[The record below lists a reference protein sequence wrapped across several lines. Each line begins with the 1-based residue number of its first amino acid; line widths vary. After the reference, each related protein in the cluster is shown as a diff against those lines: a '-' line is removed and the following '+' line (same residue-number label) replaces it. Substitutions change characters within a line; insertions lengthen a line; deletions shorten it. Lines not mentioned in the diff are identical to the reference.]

1 MLSVSLSFQID
12 FIAHDAV
19 PYGAPGETDLYQKF
33 RDAGM
38 FVETQRTEG
47 VSTSDVV
54 ARIIKDYDSYV
65 RRNLARGYDRKELN
79 VGYFSVCQ
87 LIRLWPLR
95 LWLFFLFEAQ
105 KYKVQDKIDKIKDK
119 ITDKGKEMIHK
130 WEERS
135 RDLILNFLDMFH
147 RDGQLVGVLFTI
159 F

>member
-1 MLSVSLSFQID
+1 MLVVFIKAVICIVLYLQID

-19 PYGAPGETDLYQKF
+19 PYAAPDDVDLYQKF

-79 VGYFSVCQ
+79 VGYFSVSWGNFEMP
-87 LIRLWPLR
+87 ILR
-95 LWLFFLFEAQ
+95 SLS
-105 KYKVQDKIDKIKDK
+105 K
-119 ITDKGKEMIHK
+119 TDC
-130 WEERS
+130 
-135 RDLILNFLDMFH
+135 
-147 RDGQLVGVLFTI
+147 
-159 F
+159 